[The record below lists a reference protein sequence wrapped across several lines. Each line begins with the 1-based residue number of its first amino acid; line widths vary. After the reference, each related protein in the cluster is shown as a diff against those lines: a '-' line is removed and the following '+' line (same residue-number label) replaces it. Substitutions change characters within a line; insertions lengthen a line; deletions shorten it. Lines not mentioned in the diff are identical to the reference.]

1 MLSCNENRHRRH
13 QLANLPVWRGF
24 WGHPESLGS
33 SGKFGSGMRWYVKG
47 SQKYDNQSAS
57 VLSCGWQPL
66 QLAPTRLQTSH
77 QSPIHPAHGL
87 RHPGVIALE
96 VNVGAD
102 QALITYGIW
111 TPQ

>member
-1 MLSCNENRHRRH
+1 
-13 QLANLPVWRGF
+13 
-24 WGHPESLGS
+24 
-33 SGKFGSGMRWYVKG
+33 MRWHVKG

-102 QALITYGIW
+102 QERRLEDLRRACADLLTEAVPPPHAAAEERPLR
-111 TPQ
+111 TVAVRSHN